1 MMYHDK
7 CLVVTLP
14 CGFFP
19 VCYSRVKYNSFC
31 ESYFQSTENG
41 SLFDP
46 CFHQGYQRTI
56 SINNFFKNPCTSVEK
71 KQFPFSQLHIEGE
84 GNYEKC
90 RRNIQN
96 LFNKTNCPYSS
107 CSFNGI
113 YLPPL
118 QGDFGV
124 GLHSSTPYNSDHQKK
139 RNSEQCWSVL
149 SVDGAEIHFQDNF
162 LDMKLQK

>member
-1 MMYHDK
+1 MSQITAK
-7 CLVVTLP
+7 ALSLSSPLTQCLCVLARCTMTDALWSPVFVF
-14 CGFFP
+14 FFP
-19 VCYSRVKYNSFC
+19 VCYSRVKFNSLC
-31 ESYFQSTENG
+31 ESYFQSTENS

-56 SINNFFKNPCTSVEK
+56 SVSNFFKNPCTSVEK

-96 LFNKTNCPYSS
+96 LFNKSDCPYSS

-124 GLHSSTPYNSDHQKK
+124 GLHSSTPYSPGYQK
-139 RNSEQCWSVL
+139 
-149 SVDGAEIHFQDNF
+149 
-162 LDMKLQK
+162 